1 MWEDPYSL
9 AGARHT
15 VDALKSHWYSTK
27 LDSHIPPA
35 KRAKLEGGAAA
46 ADGTP
51 MQVVAVEGEESEGGS
66 SGVKGNGVCMH
77 SVCALRP
84 FCIIQKLAEVRVCR
98 LFLTCE
104 DGDMGWIGDSSSM

>member
-1 MWEDPYSL
+1 VWEEPYSL
-9 AGARHT
+9 EGARHT

-35 KRAKLEGGAAA
+35 KRAKLERGAGA
-46 ADGTP
+46 ADGTA
-51 MQVVAVEGEESEGGS
+51 MQVVTVDGEESAGGS

-84 FCIIQKLAEVRVCR
+84 FCIIQKVAEVMVCT
-98 LFLTCE
+98 LFLTCA
-104 DGDMGWIGDSSSM
+104 DQDMGWMGDSSSM